1 MPSGGKRSG
10 AGRPRGSK
18 TKKQALL
25 LAAAEAGELPVD
37 FLLRIMRDPTVD
49 AAVRMDA
56 AKSVAPYLHP
66 RLAATVISAAIEET
80 QVVIFKTTYDDHAAG
95 VPPVRYDAA
104 PSYDEA
110 ARAADTIELAALKAL
125 PGPPL

>member
-1 MPSGGKRSG
+1 MPSGGKRPG

-66 RLAATVISAAIEET
+66 RLAATIISAAIEET
-80 QVVIFKTTYDDHAAG
+80 QVVIFKTTYEDHAAG

-104 PSYDEA
+104 
-110 ARAADTIELAALKAL
+110 RAADMVELATLKAL
-125 PGPPL
+125 PSPPLS